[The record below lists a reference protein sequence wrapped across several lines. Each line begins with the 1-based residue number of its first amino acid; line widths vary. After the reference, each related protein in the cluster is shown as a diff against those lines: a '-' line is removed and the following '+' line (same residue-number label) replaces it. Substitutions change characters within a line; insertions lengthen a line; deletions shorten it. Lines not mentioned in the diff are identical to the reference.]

1 MALAAESTPADAV
14 IVPRP
19 EYPRPD
25 FDRSDSWL
33 CLNGEWDFAA
43 DPDEVGVAGGW
54 PRGGGTWS
62 ERIVVPFP
70 WEWSLSGVGREWL
83 RCGWYRRRV
92 EVPTDWTGQ
101 RVILNIGAAH
111 YLTTVWV
118 NGAHVGEHEGGYLP
132 FAFDITDQL
141 DQGLGELV
149 IRVEAPLDKRA
160 LPHGKQRSRPADG
173 YDGCAFTACSG
184 IWQTVW
190 LEPRPSTYVESVA
203 MRPGADI
210 ASFQVEVA
218 VAGPAVRGATLRLE
232 LDGEEPVEFAVDE
245 SRAVRWSAS
254 VRSPLLWSPEAP
266 HLYDLRLTL
275 ESSDGVDSVRTYS
288 GLRSIA
294 VVDNRIELNGERL
307 YVRGVLDQGYWPNGG
322 YTAPTDDD
330 LKADIELA
338 RKAGY
343 NLIRKHIKLEDPRWL
358 YWADR
363 MGMLV
368 WAEPPCTGQFSAEAV
383 GRFETQLP
391 AMVARDGNHPAIVI
405 WGIYN
410 EEWGLDWLTSEDPAR
425 QAAVEH
431 AYDLLARCD
440 ATRPIVD
447 DSGWWHVKTDLLD
460 WHYYD
465 EDVGSWR
472 RHVSD
477 LARDRSTLFG
487 HRLNDYTWYET
498 GLSVPG
504 RDHAGLPLLNG
515 EYGGGAFVHGDRAWH
530 LRWQTQEIRRHDV
543 FSGYV
548 YTELTDVDYE
558 LCGIYAF
565 DRTDK
570 DFGFDPASVNAE
582 TVLILDVVPLEPGLD
597 FLAADD
603 GVEFPVRISHLGRT
617 DLEGY
622 LCWKWEGD
630 VEDGRVACAATPF
643 VCSDSTTVQATL
655 PTGCDSA
662 RLELWLED
670 AAGTKRASAVLD
682 VGSKPRQSGGAS

>member
-1 MALAAESTPADAV
+1 MSLAERAPAEATR
-14 IVPRP
+14 IPRP

-25 FDRSDSWL
+25 FDRSERWL

-43 DPDEVGVAGGW
+43 DPDDVGVGAGWATDGRAPW
-54 PRGGGTWS
+54 GAQ
-62 ERIVVPFP
+62 IVVPFP
-70 WEWSLSGVGREWL
+70 WEWALSGVGREWL
-83 RCGWYRRRV
+83 PCGWYRRHV
-92 EVPTDWTGQ
+92 EVPADWADE

-111 YLTTVWV
+111 YRTTVWV
-118 NGAHVGEHEGGYLP
+118 NGAQVGEHVGGYLP
-132 FAFDITDQL
+132 FAFDVTDHL
-141 DQGLGELV
+141 DQGSGELV
-149 IRVEAPLDKRA
+149 IRVEAPLDKRT

-190 LEPRPSTYVESVA
+190 LEPRPATYIESIV
-203 MRPGADI
+203 MRPGADL
-210 ASFQVEVA
+210 ASFDVKIA
-218 VAGPAVRGATLRLE
+218 GAGPAVAGATLRLE
-232 LDGEEPVEFAVDE
+232 LDGEAPIAVVADDSGCAE
-245 SRAVRWSAS
+245 CTVR
-254 VRSPLLWSPEAP
+254 VTSPILWSPETP
-266 HLYDLRLTL
+266 HLYQLRATL
-275 ESSDGVDSVRTYS
+275 ESSDGVDIAKTYS

-294 VVDNRIELNGERL
+294 VVGNTIELNGERL

-322 YTAPTDDD
+322 HTAPTDDD

-338 RKAGY
+338 RRAGY

-363 MGMLV
+363 LGMLV
-368 WAEPPCTGQFSAEAV
+368 WAEPPCAGQFTEEAV
-383 GRFETQLP
+383 ERFEAQLP

-431 AYDLLARCD
+431 AYDLLASCD
-440 ATRPIVD
+440 STRPIVD

-465 EDVGSWR
+465 EDLASWR
-472 RHVSD
+472 RLVSD

-487 HRLNDYTWYET
+487 HKLNEYTWYET

-515 EYGGGAFVHGDRAWH
+515 EYGGGAFVQADRAWH
-530 LRWQTQEIRRHDV
+530 LRWQTQELRAHDAY
-543 FSGYV
+543 SGYV
-548 YTELTDVDYE
+548 YTELTDVEYE

-565 DRTDK
+565 DRAEK
-570 DFGFDPASVNAE
+570 DFGFDPASVNAD
-582 TVLILDVVPLEPGLD
+582 TVLILDVLPIEPGLD
-597 FLAADD
+597 VLAAD
-603 GVEFPVRISHLGRT
+603 GRVELPVRISDHGRS
-617 DLEGY
+617 DLEGH
-622 LCWKWEGD
+622 LCWNWEGGG
-630 VEDGRVACAATPF
+630 EEGRVACAVAPF
-643 VCSDSTTVQATL
+643 VCSQPLTVHATL
-655 PTGCDSA
+655 PPGRVSA

-670 AAGTKRASAVLD
+670 AAGTRRAHAVLD
-682 VGSKPRQSGGAS
+682 VGSKPRALGGA